1 MILKDVKDVSLGTD
15 CMVYIDI
22 NNNLYLVGELGDE
35 SYSIE
40 QPKLLDN
47 NVVDFSWVKG
57 FLLWERMDGTI
68 KYMTRI
74 VAPSVISCIAN
85 PSSKTYYSLTWERT
99 ADFFGGANRSTG
111 YYAGSEVVAGLYLIM
126 P

>member
-47 NVVDFSWVKG
+47 NVVDFSWEKG
-57 FLLWERMDGTI
+57 FCYGKEWMELSNI
-68 KYMTRI
+68 
-74 VAPSVISCIAN
+74 
-85 PSSKTYYSLTWERT
+85 
-99 ADFFGGANRSTG
+99 
-111 YYAGSEVVAGLYLIM
+111 
-126 P
+126 